1 MLPIDFIAI
10 LEDVERFKVISFDRD
25 IKLMLNYVK
34 VIYKEREDEEELER
48 VVIYSDNDLIDVLDR
63 FKKKYNLEFDK
74 CLWRW
79 R

>member
-34 VIYKEREDEEELER
+34 VIYKEREDEE
-48 VVIYSDNDLIDVLDR
+48 
-63 FKKKYNLEFDK
+63 
-74 CLWRW
+74 
-79 R
+79 